1 MVCLNNKE
9 TFILVLESVWET
21 SGVGYYE
28 SVINDVSISDKRIVE
43 LRGEQFVSDEVIICQ
58 IIFYSDPIFK
68 EGELSHTTI

>member
-68 EGELSHTTI
+68 EGELFHTTI